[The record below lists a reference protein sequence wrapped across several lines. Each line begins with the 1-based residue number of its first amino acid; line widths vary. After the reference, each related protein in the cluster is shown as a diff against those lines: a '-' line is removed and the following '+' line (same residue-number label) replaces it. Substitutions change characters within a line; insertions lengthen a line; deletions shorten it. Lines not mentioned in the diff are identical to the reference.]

1 MNYTYVIA
9 RDRRPSFVVSTVFRW
24 GFFTRLQT
32 SCHESNLATVPS
44 LTTVAIRLVRMAT
57 GALRRQVQPE
67 HMTSAL
73 QSSLA
78 SIDSAVMRVRNGEPQ
93 VFALIVERFQQPLRA
108 WLAARCPPELDANE
122 IAQAVMVAAY
132 TRLDDYQI
140 GSDMAAWMWA
150 IARHQLRGEITRLTR
165 QRDVRARH
173 WPVIAYEELLRR
185 CDKDDASESRLSALS
200 ECLKQ
205 LSAAARTV
213 LDLRYTRELDSDA
226 IAEQTGRTSA
236 AIRKQLTMVRRS
248 LHDCITRQDK
258 EVVS

>member
-1 MNYTYVIA
+1 
-9 RDRRPSFVVSTVFRW
+9 
-24 GFFTRLQT
+24 
-32 SCHESNLATVPS
+32 
-44 LTTVAIRLVRMAT
+44 
-57 GALRRQVQPE
+57 
-67 HMTSAL
+67 
-73 QSSLA
+73 
-78 SIDSAVMRVRNGEPQ
+78 MRVRNGEPQ

-185 CDKDDASESRLSALS
+185 CDKDDTSESRLSALS

-213 LDLRYTRELDSDA
+213 LDLRYTRNLDSDA

-236 AIRKQLTMVRRS
+236 AIRKQLTIVRRS